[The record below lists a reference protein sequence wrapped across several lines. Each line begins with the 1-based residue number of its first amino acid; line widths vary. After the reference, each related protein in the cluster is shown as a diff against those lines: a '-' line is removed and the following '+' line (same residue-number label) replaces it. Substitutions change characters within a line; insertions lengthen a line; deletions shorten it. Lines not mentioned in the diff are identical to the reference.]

1 MFWKDYCGYGAI
13 YRMCLAGVHS
23 LASSFDLFLIAGLSS
38 DVESS
43 SACFTDSRRSE
54 IVSINLI
61 TTRSSGTPN
70 MRMAKIN
77 NRRNELAGSIFM
89 IHAGESFTE
98 RGREIRTSLPQNLIR
113 KVMLIKARRLIS
125 FYDGLRDADE
135 RDQADN
141 DQNLYQHRIPQPH
154 NLLLWREN
162 LVHNPLNRD
171 PTTGNKL
178 IYEHDRGDN

>member
-1 MFWKDYCGYGAI
+1 
-13 YRMCLAGVHS
+13 
-23 LASSFDLFLIAGLSS
+23 
-38 DVESS
+38 
-43 SACFTDSRRSE
+43 
-54 IVSINLI
+54 
-61 TTRSSGTPN
+61 
-70 MRMAKIN
+70 
-77 NRRNELAGSIFM
+77 M

-154 NLLLWREN
+154 NHLLWRDN
-162 LVHNPLNRD
+162 LIHNPLNRD

-178 IYEHDRGDN
+178 IYEHDRGDYQQYMYQVSSYAADQSQQPKHDKQRDNCPQHLLHPPCNFMFRPGSSNLDAR